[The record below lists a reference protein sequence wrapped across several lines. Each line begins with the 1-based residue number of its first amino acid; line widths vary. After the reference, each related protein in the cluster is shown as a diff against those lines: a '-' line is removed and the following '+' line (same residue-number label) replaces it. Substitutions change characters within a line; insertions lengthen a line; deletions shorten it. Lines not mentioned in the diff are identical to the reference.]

1 MKSNNKKIL
10 IADLTEKE
18 MIDIIKRGK
27 ISKQPRKVRDKIC
40 AFAFGEEYIS
50 SNDKGSLKEYEEV

>member
-18 MIDIIKRGK
+18 MIDIIKRGT

-50 SNDKGSLKEYEEV
+50 SNDKGSLVEYEEV

>member
-18 MIDIIKRGK
+18 MIDIIKRGT

-50 SNDKGSLKEYEEV
+50 SNDKGTLKDYEEV